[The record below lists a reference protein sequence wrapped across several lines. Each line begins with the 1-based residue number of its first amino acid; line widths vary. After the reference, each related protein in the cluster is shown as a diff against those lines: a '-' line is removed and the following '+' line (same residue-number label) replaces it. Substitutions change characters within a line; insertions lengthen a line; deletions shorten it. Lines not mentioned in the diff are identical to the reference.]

1 MADPRLFRL
10 RVTFRETGR
19 LAMLSHLEL
28 ARALERAVRRAQLP
42 FAVSQGFSPHMRIA
56 FGAALPVGVG
66 GTAEI
71 FDLFLTDYVPA
82 LRALAALQEA
92 SPADLYPT
100 EARYI
105 EARDAAASVALP
117 VSTYEV
123 VLSEA
128 PGAIVVPEAI
138 TVVRKKKEKTLV
150 PADFLVGPVS
160 LDGATVRFS
169 LEAKPTGSLRADR
182 SPSSASTSAPPR
194 GFSPAKWL
202 GNHESS
208 AERAKIGLPCNTE
221 PDVSPAGVLQK
232 GFQELGMPDL
242 SSFPSHFRQR
252 RGEKRRDC
260 RSFVVFKPTR
270 ANEGMI

>member
-10 RVTFRETGR
+10 RVTFHETGR

-82 LRALAALQEA
+82 PRALTALQEA

-128 PGAIVVPEAI
+128 PRAVVVPEAI
-138 TVVRKKKEKTLV
+138 TVVRKKKEKVLCT
-150 PADFLVGPVS
+150 ADFLVGELELS
-160 LDGATVRFS
+160 GAVATFS
-169 LEAKPTGSLRADR
+169 LESKPTGSLRPDVLLRACCEAADAVA
-182 SPSSASTSAPPR
+182 PEASAPLR
-194 GFSPAKWL
+194 VLSVMRT
-202 GNHESS
+202 EQ
-208 AERAKIGLPCNTE
+208 RA
-221 PDVSPAGVLQK
+221 A
-232 GFQELGMPDL
+232 
-242 SSFPSHFRQR
+242 R
-252 RGEKRRDC
+252 
-260 RSFVVFKPTR
+260 
-270 ANEGMI
+270 

>member
-10 RVTFRETGR
+10 RVTFHETGR

-82 LRALAALQEA
+82 PRALTALQEA

-128 PGAIVVPEAI
+128 PRAVVVPEAI

-150 PADFLVGPVS
+150 PSDFLVGPVS

-169 LEAKPTGSLRADR
+169 LEAKPTGSLRADAFAR
-182 SPSSASTSAPPR
+182 ELVRETVAAGHASEDLRPITFLR
-194 GFSPAKWL
+194 VDQ
-202 GNHESS
+202 
-208 AERAKIGLPCNTE
+208 RAADG
-221 PDVSPAGVLQK
+221 Q
-232 GFQELGMPDL
+232 
-242 SSFPSHFRQR
+242 
-252 RGEKRRDC
+252 
-260 RSFVVFKPTR
+260 
-270 ANEGMI
+270 

>member
-10 RVTFRETGR
+10 RVTFHETGR

-71 FDLFLTDYVPA
+71 FDLFLTDYVAAP
-82 LRALAALQEA
+82 RALTALQEA

-128 PGAIVVPEAI
+128 PRAVVVPEAI
-138 TVVRKKKEKTLV
+138 TVVRKKKEKVLCT
-150 PADFLVGPVS
+150 ADFLVGELELS
-160 LDGATVRFS
+160 GAVATFS
-169 LEAKPTGSLRADR
+169 LESKPTGSLRPDVLLRACCEAADAVA
-182 SPSSASTSAPPR
+182 PEASAPLR
-194 GFSPAKWL
+194 VLSVMRT
-202 GNHESS
+202 EQ
-208 AERAKIGLPCNTE
+208 RA
-221 PDVSPAGVLQK
+221 A
-232 GFQELGMPDL
+232 
-242 SSFPSHFRQR
+242 R
-252 RGEKRRDC
+252 
-260 RSFVVFKPTR
+260 
-270 ANEGMI
+270 

>member
-10 RVTFRETGR
+10 RVTFHETGR

-82 LRALAALQEA
+82 PRALTALQEA

-128 PGAIVVPEAI
+128 PRAVVVPEAI
-138 TVVRKKKEKTLV
+138 TVVRKKKEKVLCT
-150 PADFLVGPVS
+150 ADFLVGELELS
-160 LDGATVRFS
+160 GAVATFS
-169 LEAKPTGSLRADR
+169 LESKPTGSLR
-182 SPSSASTSAPPR
+182 
-194 GFSPAKWL
+194 
-202 GNHESS
+202 
-208 AERAKIGLPCNTE
+208 
-221 PDVSPAGVLQK
+221 PDVLLRACCEAADAVAPEGAAPLRA
-232 GFQELGMPDL
+232 L
-242 SSFPSHFRQR
+242 SVMRTEQR
-252 RGEKRRDC
+252 AAR
-260 RSFVVFKPTR
+260 
-270 ANEGMI
+270 

>member
-10 RVTFRETGR
+10 RVTFHETGR

-82 LRALAALQEA
+82 PRALTALQEA

-128 PGAIVVPEAI
+128 PRAVVVPEAI

-150 PADFLVGPVS
+150 PSDFLVGPVS

-169 LEAKPTGSLRADR
+169 LEAKPTGSLRADAFAPRARPRDRRRRPRFGGSAADHLPARRPAR
-182 SPSSASTSAPPR
+182 SR
-194 GFSPAKWL
+194 
-202 GNHESS
+202 
-208 AERAKIGLPCNTE
+208 RAVAADFGY
-221 PDVSPAGVLQK
+221 DVEV
-232 GFQELGMPDL
+232 
-242 SSFPSHFRQR
+242 R
-252 RGEKRRDC
+252 R
-260 RSFVVFKPTR
+260 
-270 ANEGMI
+270 

>member
-82 LRALAALQEA
+82 PRALAALQEA
-92 SPADLYPT
+92 SPANLYPI

-128 PGAIVVPEAI
+128 PRAVVVPEAI

-150 PADFLVGPVS
+150 PSDFLVGPVS

-169 LEAKPTGSLRADR
+169 LEAKPMGSLRADAVAR
-182 SPSSASTSAPPR
+182 ELVRETVAAGHASEDLRPITFLRIDQRA
-194 GFSPAKWL
+194 
-202 GNHESS
+202 
-208 AERAKIGLPCNTE
+208 AEGI
-221 PDVSPAGVLQK
+221 
-232 GFQELGMPDL
+232 
-242 SSFPSHFRQR
+242 
-252 RGEKRRDC
+252 
-260 RSFVVFKPTR
+260 
-270 ANEGMI
+270 

>member
-28 ARALERAVRRAQLP
+28 ARALERAVRRAGLP

-71 FDLFLTDYVPA
+71 FDLFLTDYVSVPS
-82 LRALAALQEA
+82 ALAALQEA

-105 EARDAAASVALP
+105 EARDAAASVACP

-128 PGAIVVPEAI
+128 PRALVVPEEI
-138 TVVRKKKEKTLV
+138 TVVRKKKEKTLAV
-150 PADFLVGPVS
+150 ADFLAGPVA
-160 LDGATVRFS
+160 LNGATVHFA
-169 LEAKPTGSLRADR
+169 LEAKPTGSLRADAFVRELIRGTVAAGHAPEGLRPITFLRVEQRATVER
-182 SPSSASTSAPPR
+182 S
-194 GFSPAKWL
+194 
-202 GNHESS
+202 
-208 AERAKIGLPCNTE
+208 
-221 PDVSPAGVLQK
+221 
-232 GFQELGMPDL
+232 
-242 SSFPSHFRQR
+242 
-252 RGEKRRDC
+252 
-260 RSFVVFKPTR
+260 
-270 ANEGMI
+270 

>member
-10 RVTFRETGR
+10 RVTFHETGR

-82 LRALAALQEA
+82 PRALTALQEA

-128 PGAIVVPEAI
+128 PRAVVVPEAI

-150 PADFLVGPVS
+150 PSDFLVGPVS

-169 LEAKPTGSLRADR
+169 LEAKPTGSLRAD
-182 SPSSASTSAPPR
+182 
-194 GFSPAKWL
+194 
-202 GNHESS
+202 
-208 AERAKIGLPCNTE
+208 
-221 PDVSPAGVLQK
+221 VSPAG
-232 GFQELGMPDL
+232 
-242 SSFPSHFRQR
+242 SSARLPAGHAGAAADHLPAR
-252 RGEKRRDC
+252 RPARSRRAVAADFGYDVEV
-260 RSFVVFKPTR
+260 RR
-270 ANEGMI
+270 